1 MEQVGRSLVIVGVVT
16 ALVGLFFMFGRR
28 LPLDFHYQ
36 RDNFTFY
43 FPLGASILISLV
55 LTLVF
60 SLVNRR

>member
-1 MEQVGRSLVIVGVVT
+1 MEHMGRSLVIVGVVI
-16 ALVGLFFMFGRR
+16 ALVGLFFMSGRR

>member
-16 ALVGLFFMFGRR
+16 ALVGLFFMFARR

-43 FPLGASILISLV
+43 FPLGASILISVV